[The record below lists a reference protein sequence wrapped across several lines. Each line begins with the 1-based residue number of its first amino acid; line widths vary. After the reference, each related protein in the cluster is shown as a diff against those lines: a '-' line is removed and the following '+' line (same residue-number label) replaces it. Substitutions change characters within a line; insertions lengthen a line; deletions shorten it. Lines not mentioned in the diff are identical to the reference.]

1 MITFNDI
8 YEASRKERYSEKL
21 QFLPENFISDL
32 AEYLKEKREMS
43 LKKEDVFSDV
53 IDKTKKQLENAI
65 TLFKELMNRRRKK
78 ILNLILVAS
87 ETGISKKDFDNMFDF
102 EKELFEGLMKSM
114 DFSDKKISNILNGK
128 NKLKEE
134 ANSLKIIFMENVEEF
149 VNLDGKIIGPFS
161 KGQNADIAGVVARI
175 LIDGGRAE
183 ELTNDV

>member
-21 QFLPENFISDL
+21 QLLPENFILDV
-32 AEYLKEKREMS
+32 AEYLKEKKEMS
-43 LKKEDVFSDV
+43 SKKEDVFSDV

-87 ETGISKKDFDNMFDF
+87 ETGISKRDFDNMFDF

-114 DFSDKKISNILNGK
+114 DSSDKKISDILNGK

-134 ANSLKIIFMENVEEF
+134 ANSLKITFKENVEEF
-149 VNLDGKIIGPFS
+149 VDLDGKIMGPFE
-161 KGQNADIAGVVARI
+161 KGQVAIIPEAIAGI
-175 LIDGGRAE
+175 LIKSDKAE
-183 ELTNDV
+183 VTEN